1 MRNKVF
7 RECWRVACQSRKR
20 NKTQEAEAR
29 RAASKKDRRSRRWE
43 DKINGWSP
51 QIEEDTN

>member
-29 RAASKKDRRSRRWE
+29 RAVSKKDRRSRRWE